1 MDLQMYGISYFPKF
15 IFDITCIAVALALAL
30 ALLNGSNTYPM
41 RTGV

>member
-1 MDLQMYGISYFPKF
+1 M
-15 IFDITCIAVALALAL
+15 AVLALALALAL

>member
-1 MDLQMYGISYFPKF
+1 MRERRCM
-15 IFDITCIAVALALAL
+15 AVLALALALAL